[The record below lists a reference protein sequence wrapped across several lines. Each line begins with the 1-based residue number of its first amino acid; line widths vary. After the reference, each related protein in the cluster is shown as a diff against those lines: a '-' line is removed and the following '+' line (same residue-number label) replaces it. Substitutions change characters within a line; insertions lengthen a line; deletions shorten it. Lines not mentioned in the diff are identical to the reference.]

1 MNMNSLKNGY
11 WYTKSDLLEDPEKYQ
26 KSPFLGLEFMINYLN
41 KRNSV
46 ITHLQESQKFKK
58 KAEISE
64 YIDNIKIKFSEII
77 TKEEIYLE
85 ELLKAIINEKKLQ
98 SKDKQLDELIDIFL
112 KKFEVKKRLYL
123 LYDNNFK
130 DKTKNFKK
138 LINYIL
144 LAHLCIIRYHETLN
158 LKFLNTLLKIN
169 DTTCSQLDYIKNST
183 EKKLLVESLKD
194 EIEIIKNLCNKKGV
208 ELELK

>member
-1 MNMNSLKNGY
+1 M
-11 WYTKSDLLEDPEKYQ
+11 
-26 KSPFLGLEFMINYLN
+26 
-41 KRNSV
+41 
-46 ITHLQESQKFKK
+46 
-58 KAEISE
+58 
-64 YIDNIKIKFSEII
+64 
-77 TKEEIYLE
+77 
-85 ELLKAIINEKKLQ
+85 
-98 SKDKQLDELIDIFL
+98 
-112 KKFEVKKRLYL
+112 KKRLYL

>member
-77 TKEEIYLE
+77 TKEEIHLE

>member
-11 WYTKSDLLEDPEKYQ
+11 WYTESDLLENPEKYQ

-58 KAEISE
+58 KAENSE

-77 TKEEIYLE
+77 TKEEIHLE
-85 ELLKAIINEKKLQ
+85 KLLKAIINEKKLQ

-112 KKFEVKKRLYL
+112 KKFEVKKRLYI
-123 LYDNNFK
+123 LYDNNFQ

-169 DTTCSQLDYIKNST
+169 DTICSQLNYIKNST

>member
-58 KAEISE
+58 KVEISE

-77 TKEEIYLE
+77 TKEEIHLE
-85 ELLKAIINEKKLQ
+85 ELLKTIINEKKLQ
-98 SKDKQLDELIDIFL
+98 
-112 KKFEVKKRLYL
+112 
-123 LYDNNFK
+123 
-130 DKTKNFKK
+130 
-138 LINYIL
+138 
-144 LAHLCIIRYHETLN
+144 
-158 LKFLNTLLKIN
+158 
-169 DTTCSQLDYIKNST
+169 
-183 EKKLLVESLKD
+183 
-194 EIEIIKNLCNKKGV
+194 
-208 ELELK
+208 